1 MKKKLTKKQ
10 KKYLKITIAFGL
22 AIIVVSVGLAVA
34 KKIIERKRMD
44 LRTYVVRAEQYQN
57 VIEIA
62 GTVCAAQEQALQALG
77 DGTVLK
83 VAVKKGDKVKKGDL
97 ILQLDST
104 EQEYNLAKLDYEMAS
119 TKVSGSKKE
128 YELQEKQ
135 RLSLLRKI
143 EDRSVKATFD
153 GFIADLDVDVGDS
166 LEAKDKVG
174 TLVNTDYLTAEVEVT
189 ETDVAKLNVNQT
201 VLFSFPAYNG
211 IVEGRVI
218 SWPQIGTVTSR
229 GSTVVNAKIRID
241 DYPAQIL
248 PNYSFTGKIEITE
261 PETNL
266 IVERYAIGYEDG
278 NSFVVTTDG
287 KRIEVKVRPYN
298 AEFVK
303 ILEGLSGGEELKA
316 QSTPKTS
323 GWNKNGGERSG
334 APGGGARGRMGA
346 PMGMPPM

>member
-1 MKKKLTKKQ
+1 M
-10 KKYLKITIAFGL
+10 
-22 AIIVVSVGLAVA
+22 
-34 KKIIERKRMD
+34 
-44 LRTYVVRAEQYQN
+44 
-57 VIEIA
+57 
-62 GTVCAAQEQALQALG
+62 
-77 DGTVLK
+77 
-83 VAVKKGDKVKKGDL
+83 
-97 ILQLDST
+97 
-104 EQEYNLAKLDYEMAS
+104 
-119 TKVSGSKKE
+119 
-128 YELQEKQ
+128 
-135 RLSLLRKI
+135 RKI

-189 ETDVAKLNVNQT
+189 ETDVAKLNVNQK